1 MTIRYRCPQMTHA
14 AAPPAPRLTYRE
26 QIKTSEDFL
35 AFDRAHLWHPYSS
48 ATQPAPVWPVREAHG
63 VRIVLE
69 DGTPL
74 IDGMASWW
82 CAIHGYSHPQLVHA
96 IQQQA
101 ETLSHVMFGGLT
113 HRPAIE
119 LAAHLLELTPPG
131 LERIFFADSGS
142 VSVEVALKMALQY
155 WQAKGQPE
163 RQRILTITHGYHGDT
178 FGAMSVTDPVN
189 GMHHLFAHLLP
200 KQLFANSPSARTDD
214 EWDDGQLKPIH
225 DLLLAHE
232 SEIAAILVEPLVQG
246 AGGMRFHAP
255 EFLRQLRRLCDEHGL
270 LLIFDEIATGFG
282 RTGSLFAADQAEV
295 TPDLLCLG
303 KALTGGMLSFAA
315 TLCTNP
321 IAETISNVEPGVFMH
336 GPTFMA
342 NPLACAAAG
351 ASLEILEHSD
361 WRGNVTRIE
370 QGLNEGL
377 AACRSL
383 PGVAEVRVRGAIGV
397 VELDTALDHQAHARW
412 QQAFVDLKVWI
423 RPFGKLVYLMPP
435 FITDNEE
442 LARLTDAVVSVARS
456 QLAR

>member
-1 MTIRYRCPQMTHA
+1 MSQPVASGSTQTAYRQQLQEP
-14 AAPPAPRLTYRE
+14 
-26 QIKTSEDFL
+26 EDFL

-82 CAIHGYSHPQLVHA
+82 CAIHGYGHPQLVHA

-113 HRPAIE
+113 HRPAIQ
-119 LAAHLLELTPPG
+119 LGAHLLELTPPG
-131 LERIFFADSGS
+131 LARIFFADSGS
-142 VSVEVALKMALQY
+142 VAVEVALKMALQY
-155 WQAKGQPE
+155 WQAKNQPQ

-178 FGAMSVTDPVN
+178 LGAMSVTDPVN

-200 KQLFANSPSARTDD
+200 KQLFANSPSAQTDE
-214 EWDDGQLKPIH
+214 EWDDAQLEPLRT
-225 DLLLAHE
+225 LLQQHE

-255 EFLRQLRRLCDEHGL
+255 EFLRQLRRLCDEQGL

-295 TPDLLCLG
+295 APDLLCLG

-315 TLCTNP
+315 TLCTDA
-321 IAETISNVEPGVFMH
+321 IAETISNAEPGVFMH

-342 NPLACAAAG
+342 NPLACAAAA

-361 WRGNVTRIE
+361 WRGNVRRIE
-370 QGLNEGL
+370 QGLQEGL
-377 AACRSL
+377 APCRSL
-383 PGVAEVRVRGAIGV
+383 PGVADVRVRGAIGV
-397 VELDTALDHQAHARW
+397 VELNQALDREQHARW
-412 QQAFVDLKVWI
+412 QQAFVDQKVWI

-435 FITDNEE
+435 FIIDNAE
-442 LARLTDAVVSVARS
+442 LTRLTDAVVSVAQA
-456 QLAR
+456 QLAA

>member
-1 MTIRYRCPQMTHA
+1 MSQPVASGSTQTAYRQQLQEP
-14 AAPPAPRLTYRE
+14 
-26 QIKTSEDFL
+26 EDFL
-35 AFDRAHLWHPYSS
+35 AFDRSHLWHPYSS

-82 CAIHGYSHPQLVHA
+82 CAIHGYGHPQLVHA
-96 IQQQA
+96 IQQQV

-113 HRPAIE
+113 HRPAIQ
-119 LAAHLLELTPPG
+119 LGAHLLELTPPG
-131 LERIFFADSGS
+131 LARIFFADSGS
-142 VSVEVALKMALQY
+142 VAVEVALKMALQY
-155 WQAKGQPE
+155 WQTKNQPQ

-178 FGAMSVTDPVN
+178 LGAMSVTDPIN

-200 KQLFANSPSARTDD
+200 KQLFANSPSAQTDE
-214 EWDDGQLKPIH
+214 EWDDAQLKPLRT
-225 DLLLAHE
+225 LLQQHE

-255 EFLRQLRRLCDEHGL
+255 EFLRQLRRLCDEQGL

-295 TPDLLCLG
+295 APDLLCLG

-315 TLCTNP
+315 TLCTDA
-321 IAETISNVEPGVFMH
+321 IAETISNAEPGVFMH

-342 NPLACAAAG
+342 NPLACAAAA

-361 WRGNVTRIE
+361 WRSNVRRIE
-370 QGLNEGL
+370 QGLQEGL
-377 AACRSL
+377 APCRSL
-383 PGVAEVRVRGAIGV
+383 PGVADVRVRGAIGV
-397 VELDTALDHQAHARW
+397 VELNQALDREQHARW
-412 QQAFVDLKVWI
+412 QQAFVDQKVWI
-423 RPFGKLVYLMPP
+423 RPFGRLVYLMPP
-435 FITDNEE
+435 FIIDNAE
-442 LARLTDAVVSVARS
+442 LTRLTDAVVSVAQA
-456 QLAR
+456 QLAA

>member
-1 MTIRYRCPQMTHA
+1 MTETVA
-14 AAPPAPRLTYRE
+14 SKPARTAHRKLLQQP
-26 QIKTSEDFL
+26 EDFL
-35 AFDRAHLWHPYSS
+35 AFDRAHLWHPYGS
-48 ATQPAPVWPVREAHG
+48 ATHPAPVWPVREAHG

-74 IDGMASWW
+74 LDGMASWW
-82 CAIHGYSHPQLVHA
+82 CAIHGYGHPQLVHA
-96 IQQQA
+96 IQNQA

-113 HRPAIE
+113 HRPAIQ

-131 LERIFFADSGS
+131 LGRIFFADSGS
-142 VSVEVALKMALQY
+142 VAVEVALKMALQY
-155 WQAKGQPE
+155 WQAKDQPQ

-200 KQLFANSPSARTDD
+200 KQLFANSPSAQTDEEWED
-214 EWDDGQLKPIH
+214 EQLKPLCS
-225 DLLLAHE
+225 LLNQHE
-232 SEIAAILVEPLVQG
+232 SEIAAVLVEPLVQG

-255 EFLRQLRRLCDEHGL
+255 EFLRQLRQLCDERGL

-295 TPDLLCLG
+295 SPDILCLG

-315 TLCTNP
+315 TLCTDAV
-321 IAETISNVEPGVFMH
+321 AETISASDPGVFMH

-342 NPLACAAAG
+342 NPLACAAAA

-361 WRGNVTRIE
+361 WRGNVRRIE
-370 QGLNEGL
+370 EGLQEGL
-377 AACRSL
+377 ATCRTL
-383 PGVAEVRVRGAIGV
+383 PGVADVRVRGAIGV
-397 VELDTALDHQAHARW
+397 VELEQALDHEQHARW
-412 QQAFVDLKVWI
+412 QHAFVEHKVWI

-435 FITDNEE
+435 FIVDNEE
-442 LARLTDAVVSVARS
+442 LTRLADAVVSVARA
-456 QLAR
+456 QLAP